1 MEARVKE
8 KSRIST
14 VTAGGGQYFVKPE
27 WSHVEAGTEAEIK
40 ASEFLDVRK
49 DSVAVDESKSKAK
62 RETQAKPKP
71 LPDPPKPSA
80 AIKGS
85 SGDNG

>member
-27 WSHVEAGTEAEIK
+27 WSHVEPGTEAEIK

-49 DSVAVDESKSKAK
+49 DPPAVDESKPKAKPESKPKAKSKA
-62 RETQAKPKP
+62 EPE
-71 LPDPPKPSA
+71 S
-80 AIKGS
+80 KGTEAVS
-85 SGDNG
+85 

>member
-27 WSHVEAGTEAEIK
+27 WSHVEPGTEAEIK

-49 DSVAVDESKSKAK
+49 DPVVVDESKPKSKSKAK
-62 RETQAKPKP
+62 SKAEPE
-71 LPDPPKPSA
+71 S
-80 AIKGS
+80 KGAEAVS
-85 SGDNG
+85 